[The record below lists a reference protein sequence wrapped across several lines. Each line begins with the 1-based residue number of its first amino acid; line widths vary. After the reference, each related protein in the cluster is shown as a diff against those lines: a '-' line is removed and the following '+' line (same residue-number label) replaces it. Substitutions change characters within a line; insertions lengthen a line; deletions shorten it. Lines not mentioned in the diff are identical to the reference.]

1 MRRLQVSICRAPFAW
16 RNPAFT
22 LIELLV
28 VIAIIAILAAL
39 LLPALAK
46 AKLLLPALAKA
57 KERGR
62 RVKCM
67 SNLRQFGITYTL
79 YAGDNAGVPLETCE
93 VDQSGPARL
102 PPVVFIWR
110 TPPADY
116 LSVEALA
123 PYLPGVH
130 VAPGNV
136 EVGGIWWCPSTRQ
149 DTQKEVNDVVNFWR
163 YFNFSYSYF
172 GRVDLWRPG
181 QATQPDDLTAK
192 QLRSDRLLMSDAL
205 VWFDYG
211 KRWTYN
217 HGKRPGIAQ
226 DPGPPGFDGLN
237 QLYGDG
243 RVTWKLPA
251 LYAHTGSGMVRATA
265 GGITFY

>member
-1 MRRLQVSICRAPFAW
+1 MRSVQFRAGETPRESRRFG
-16 RNPAFT
+16 FT

-28 VIAIIAILAAL
+28 LIAIIAILAAL

-46 AKLLLPALAKA
+46 AK
-57 KERGR
+57 ERGR
-62 RVKCM
+62 RAKCM
-67 SNLRQFGITYTL
+67 SNLRQFGITHTL
-79 YAGDNAGVPLETCE
+79 YADDNAGVPLETCE

-102 PPVVFIWR
+102 PPVVMIWR
-110 TPPADY
+110 KPEADY

-123 PYLPGVH
+123 PYLPGVRI
-130 VAPGNV
+130 VPGDV

-149 DTQKEVNDVVNFWR
+149 DTQRELNDVVNFWG
-163 YFNFSYSYF
+163 YFDFSYSYF

-192 QLRSDRLLMSDAL
+192 QLRSDRLLMSDVL
-205 VWFDYG
+205 VWWDYG
-211 KRWTYN
+211 KRWSYN
-217 HGKRPGIAQ
+217 HGKKPGIAQ
-226 DPGPPGFDGLN
+226 DPGPPGIDGLN

-243 RVTWKLPA
+243 RVTWKSAKQFDLPA
-251 LYAHTGSGMVRATA
+251 LYARTGGTNGMVRATV

>member
-1 MRRLQVSICRAPFAW
+1 MKKLGICRWPCAT
-16 RNPAFT
+16 RKRAFT

-46 AKLLLPALAKA
+46 AK
-57 KERGR
+57 ERAR
-62 RVKCM
+62 RSKCM
-67 SNLRQFGITYTL
+67 SNLRQFRIAHTL
-79 YAGDNAGVPLETCE
+79 YADDNAGVPLETCE
-93 VDQSGPARL
+93 VYQNGPARI
-102 PPVVFIWR
+102 PPIVFIR
-110 TPPADY
+110 RAPPADY

-149 DTQKEVNDVVNFWR
+149 DTQKELNDVVNFWG
-163 YFNFSYSYF
+163 YFNSSYSYF
-172 GRVDLWRPG
+172 ARVDLWRPG
-181 QATQPDDLTAK
+181 QATQPADLTAK
-192 QLRSDRLLMSDAL
+192 ELRSDRLLMSDVL
-205 VWFDYG
+205 VWWDYG
-211 KRWTYN
+211 KLWSYN
-217 HGKRPGIAQ
+217 HGKKPGIVQ
-226 DPGPPGFDGLN
+226 DPGPPGIDGLN

-243 RVTWKLPA
+243 RVIWKSAKQFDLPA
-251 LYAHTGSGMVRATA
+251 LYARTGTNGMVRATV

>member
-1 MRRLQVSICRAPFAW
+1 MRDCQRAIGRGA
-16 RNPAFT
+16 RANRAFT

-46 AKLLLPALAKA
+46 AK
-57 KERGR
+57 ERAR

-67 SNLRQFGITYTL
+67 SNLRQFGITHTL
-79 YAGDNAGVPLETCE
+79 YADDNAGVPLETCE
-93 VDQSGPARL
+93 IDQSGPARL
-102 PPVVFIWR
+102 PPVVLIWR
-110 TPPADY
+110 KTGVDY

-123 PYLPGVH
+123 PYLPGVR
-130 VAPGNV
+130 VTPGEV

-149 DTQKEVNDVVNFWR
+149 STRQELNDVINVWG
-163 YFNFSYSYF
+163 YFNSSYSYF
-172 GRVDLWRPG
+172 GRVDLWRAG

-192 QLRSDRLLMSDAL
+192 QLRSDRLLMSDVL
-205 VWFDYG
+205 VWWDYG
-211 KRWTYN
+211 KLWSYN
-217 HGKRPGIAQ
+217 HGRKPGIVQ

-243 RVTWKLPA
+243 RVTWKSAKQFDLPA
-251 LYAHTGSGMVRATA
+251 LYARTGTNGMVRATV